1 MDERDDLSVC
11 PPGAGAKQVRE
22 LIAQSAYI
30 SQHLSADELT
40 SSGSVL
46 PLVNKVSELITSAG
60 MPVENFGVPSW
71 AASFRGSTAIWA
83 METAAKNG
91 RARRKLIKFWPCVGY
106 HPGQWFMHSGRGDPL
121 SQRGDYAET

>member
-1 MDERDDLSVC
+1 MTYQSAS
-11 PPGAGAKQVRE
+11 GAGAKQVRE

-46 PLVNKVSELITSAG
+46 PLVNEVSELINSAG
-60 MPVENFGVPSW
+60 MPVENFGVPLM
-71 AASFRGSTAIWA
+71 GSIIPWIDSDLA

-91 RARRKLIKFWPCVGY
+91 RARRKLIKFLALRRVPSRSMVYAFG
-106 HPGQWFMHSGRGDPL
+106 SG
-121 SQRGDYAET
+121 